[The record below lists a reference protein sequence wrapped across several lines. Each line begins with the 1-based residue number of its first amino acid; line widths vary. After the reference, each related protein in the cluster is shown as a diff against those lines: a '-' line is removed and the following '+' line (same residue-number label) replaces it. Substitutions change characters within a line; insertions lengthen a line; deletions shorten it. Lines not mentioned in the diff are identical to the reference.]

1 MEPQAARR
9 EQDDGG
15 ERGRPGDTQPCRWQ
29 IAGGWRLE
37 RERERVSRLFTL
49 RTEKMVMVGEG
60 SYHHN
65 PHNYRSVRWWGGGG
79 EKAEEYWQALI
90 MVCEENNGSEAMII
104 WIRNRHGGV

>member
-37 RERERVSRLFTL
+37 RKSLATLHFEDRED
-49 RTEKMVMVGEG
+49 GD
-60 SYHHN
+60 
-65 PHNYRSVRWWGGGG
+65 GG
-79 EKAEEYWQALI
+79 
-90 MVCEENNGSEAMII
+90 
-104 WIRNRHGGV
+104 RR

>member
-49 RTEKMVMVGEG
+49 RTEKMVMVGEAG
-60 SYHHN
+60 ADLAVGRTGLE
-65 PHNYRSVRWWGGGG
+65 PP
-79 EKAEEYWQALI
+79 LLL
-90 MVCEENNGSEAMII
+90 
-104 WIRNRHGGV
+104 